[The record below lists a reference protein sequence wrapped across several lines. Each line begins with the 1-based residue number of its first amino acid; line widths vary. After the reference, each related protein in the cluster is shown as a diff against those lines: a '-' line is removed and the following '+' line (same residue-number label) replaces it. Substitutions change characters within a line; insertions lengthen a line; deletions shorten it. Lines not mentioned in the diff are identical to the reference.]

1 MNELTLEDIAK
12 LVGVHRSTV
21 SRVINGSPKV
31 SPEVRDRVLKAIR
44 ETGYQ
49 PNAAAR
55 TLASQRSWMIGLV
68 LPRSVSVFF
77 TDPYFPQL
85 TQGIAFGCNN
95 HDYTLCLFLVGNKE
109 DEEKILPRLSR
120 RGMLDGILIQ
130 SGTPDDIL
138 IDQLN
143 ASSIPSAM
151 IGRPNEPEGLSYID
165 VDNVRAAELATDHL
179 INIGYHRIATITG
192 PKGSTVTADRIEG
205 YQKALK
211 KSGRSIE
218 KALIAQGDFSE
229 VSGYN
234 AMKVLLA
241 KQPDAVFAASDIMA
255 AGAIRAVKEVGLK
268 IPEDIAFVGFDD
280 IPLGTLTTVS
290 LTTIRQPILKFGVRA
305 VELLIDLI
313 ENGTTPPQQI
323 IMDAE
328 LIIRDSCGAKK
339 LGMSQLKLIFFS
351 HR

>member
-1 MNELTLEDIAK
+1 MKELTLEDIAK

-31 SPEVRDRVLKAIR
+31 SPDVRDRVLQVIR

-77 TDPYFPQL
+77 TDPYFPHL

-130 SGTPDDIL
+130 SGTSDDKL

-151 IGRPNEPEGLSYID
+151 IGRPNNPEGLSFID
-165 VDNVRAAELATDHL
+165 VDNVRAAEIATDHL
-179 INIGYHRIATITG
+179 INLGYHRIATITG
-192 PKGSTVTADRIEG
+192 PIGSTVTADRLKG
-205 YQKALK
+205 YQKSLI
-211 KSGRSIE
+211 KSGRSVE
-218 KALIAQGDFSE
+218 NALIEPGNFSE
-229 VSGYN
+229 IDAYN
-234 AMKVLLA
+234 AMKVLLE

-255 AGAIRAVKEVGLK
+255 AGAIRAVKEIGLR

-280 IPLGTLTTVS
+280 IPLGGLSTIP
-290 LTTIRQPILKFGVRA
+290 LTTIRQPIMKFGVRA

-313 ENGTTPPQQI
+313 ENGTTPPKQI

-339 LGMSQLKLIFFS
+339 LGMS
-351 HR
+351 

>member
-1 MNELTLEDIAK
+1 MKELTLEDVAK

-31 SPEVRDRVLKAIR
+31 SPEVRDRVLQAIR

-77 TDPYFPQL
+77 TDPYFPHL

-130 SGTPDDIL
+130 SGTPDDKL

-151 IGRPNEPEGLSYID
+151 IGRPNNPEGLSFID
-165 VDNVRAAELATDHL
+165 VDNVMAAEIATDHL
-179 INIGYHRIATITG
+179 IHLGYHRIATITG
-192 PKGSTVTADRIEG
+192 PIGSTVTADRLAG
-205 YQKALK
+205 YRNSLK
-211 KSGRSIE
+211 KSGRSVD
-218 KALIAQGDFSE
+218 KALIKPGNFSE
-229 VSGYN
+229 IDAYN
-234 AMKVLLA
+234 AMKVLLE
-241 KQPDAVFAASDIMA
+241 KRPDAVFAASDIMA

-280 IPLGTLTTVS
+280 IPLGGLSTVP
-290 LTTIRQPILKFGVRA
+290 LTTIRQPIMKFGVKA

-313 ENGTTPPQQI
+313 ENGTTPPKQI
-323 IMDAE
+323 IMEAE
-328 LIIRDSCGAKK
+328 LIIRDSCGAKNLRK
-339 LGMSQLKLIFFS
+339 F
-351 HR
+351 

>member
-1 MNELTLEDIAK
+1 MKELTLEDIAQ

-21 SRVINGSPKV
+21 SRVINGSPRV
-31 SPEVRDRVLKAIR
+31 SPEVRDRVLQVIR

-77 TDPYFPQL
+77 TDPYFPHL

-130 SGTPDDIL
+130 SGTPDDKL

-151 IGRPNEPEGLSYID
+151 IGRPNNPEGLSFID
-165 VDNVRAAELATDHL
+165 VDNVKAAEIATDHL
-179 INIGYHRIATITG
+179 INLGYHRIATITG
-192 PKGSTVTADRIEG
+192 PIGSTVTADRLEG
-205 YQKALK
+205 YRKSLEKNGRAL
-211 KSGRSIE
+211 E
-218 KALIAQGDFSE
+218 KALIEPGNFSE
-229 VSGYN
+229 IDAYN
-234 AMKVLLA
+234 AMKVLLER
-241 KQPDAVFAASDIMA
+241 QPDAVFAASDIMA
-255 AGAIRAVKEVGLK
+255 AGAIRAVKEVGLR

-280 IPLGTLTTVS
+280 IPLGGLSTVP
-290 LTTIRQPILKFGVRA
+290 LTTIRQPITKFGVKA

-313 ENGTTPPQQI
+313 ENGTTPPKQI

-328 LIIRDSCGAKK
+328 LIIRDSYGAKK
-339 LGMSQLKLIFFS
+339 LGII
-351 HR
+351 